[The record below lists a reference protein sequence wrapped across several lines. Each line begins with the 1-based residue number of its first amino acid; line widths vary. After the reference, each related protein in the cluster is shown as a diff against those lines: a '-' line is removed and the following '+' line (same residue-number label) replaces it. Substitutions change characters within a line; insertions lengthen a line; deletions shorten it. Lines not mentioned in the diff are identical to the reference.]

1 MKLIND
7 IDISKQA
14 FAFPLNALLA
24 EKITDNADYAILRVN
39 EEPLHCSKY
48 NNKDKIDVC
57 KDCEYR
63 YACLDCRCFRMN
75 EDIYSKP
82 KKCKYN
88 PYE

>member
-39 EEPLHCSKY
+39 EEPLHCSTY
-48 NNKDKIDVC
+48 NNKEHIPFGYFKDICSSVEIIGDVQIN
-57 KDCEYR
+57 K
-63 YACLDCRCFRMN
+63 L
-75 EDIYSKP
+75 
-82 KKCKYN
+82 
-88 PYE
+88 YE